1 VARGALR
8 PGLLIRPRCAP
19 RNPGDAA
26 IRDVIRFFVTPEAK
40 GYAGFMRSR
49 FPFIRRLVA
58 CAAVAALSAGA
69 GATTLYRWV
78 DAQGVVHYSDRPA
91 PGAEKF
97 EVAGSSGKSAGST
110 STAQSGAPRV
120 VQKRPQDLYSRL
132 EITSPTEGQVFYTAD
147 RIPASAAVEPELAS
161 GHQIWFVLDGIR
173 QTGNDGASLAASL
186 EAERGSHTLTA
197 LITDADG
204 RQLMAS
210 PPVNFVMRQNSTASP
225 PTGPLIPPK
234 KPKF

>member
-1 VARGALR
+1 M
-8 PGLLIRPRCAP
+8 
-19 RNPGDAA
+19 
-26 IRDVIRFFVTPEAK
+26 RFFVTPEAK

-49 FPFIRRLVA
+49 SPFLRRLVA

-69 GATTLYRWV
+69 TATTLYRWV

-97 EVAGSSGKSAGST
+97 EVTAPSGRSASNPSNAGS
-110 STAQSGAPRV
+110 GAARP

-147 RIPASAAVEPELAS
+147 HIPASAAVEPELAS

-173 QTGNDGASLAASL
+173 QMDNGGGSLATSL
-186 EAERGSHTLTA
+186 EAERGAHTLTA

-210 PPVNFVMRQNSTASP
+210 PPVNFVMRQNSAISP
-225 PTGPLIPPK
+225 PAGPLIPPRP
-234 KPKF
+234 KPKP